1 MNYLIYSRKHTVHT
15 PVWWGPNNAGYWE
28 DLAGAGRYPADVST
42 VAFYSDKSASAE
54 NVAIPEEKVLAL
66 PQPVTVNALEAML
79 AGRESSKLDGINRA
93 FMLRA
98 VKNQPCFA
106 GISKRRRAAVG
117 NCQRT
122 LRRRLDI
129 RQRNLPRIELGP
141 GRQRHGGTAL
151 KKP

>member
-42 VAFYSDKSASAE
+42 VAYYSDKSASAE

-98 VKNQPCFA
+98 ALQRVSRAHRRGRPLW
-106 GISKRRRAAVG
+106 GIVSELCGVG
-117 NCQRT
+117 STSASEICRELNWNPDASAT
-122 LRRRLDI
+122 EE
-129 RQRNLPRIELGP
+129 LP
-141 GRQRHGGTAL
+141 
-151 KKP
+151 